1 MMEWICKAWTGKD
14 KKAIILCS
22 RQCHE
27 FAERDWTK

>member
-1 MMEWICKAWTGKD
+1 MQSMDWKN

-27 FAERDWTK
+27 FAERDWAK